1 MSADWNA
8 GLMLPCKMY
17 PIHDYHLYLSSAG
30 AQADVRSLYYISHHR
45 DVSLAKLLL
54 EKGESKYSTDSNE
67 LFVLTGFMLTVCQV
81 VGVFTCRCGCVG
93 VYVCGCVCMHEY
105 MCELQNFK

>member
-1 MSADWNA
+1 
-8 GLMLPCKMY
+8 MY
-17 PIHDYHLYLSSAG
+17 PIHDYYLYFSSAG
-30 AQADVRSLYYISHHR
+30 AQADVHSLYYTITEFSP
-45 DVSLAKLLL
+45 DVSFAKLLI

-93 VYVCGCVCMHEY
+93 VYVCVCMHA
-105 MCELQNFK
+105 